1 MAVVRRMRGG
11 NIRDA
16 VMVEGVEEVEEVVST
31 LCHCCK
37 VVVCFLSAFV
47 ESSWMCRVT
56 ILIRAG
62 VIILIKQWRMLVSG
76 MQVFNSKQVQSDGS
90 LCSALLTISTLYT
103 FLIIIIIIKGR
114 GGRGGRGRGRGR
126 GGGRSDFRSDNG
138 PYNGPILELKNPMML
153 ERQQSF
159 EPRQAGGRFEGRG
172 EGRGGRGRG
181 EGRGGRF
188 EGRGGR
194 GEGRGGRGGRD
205 GGGRDGRG
213 GRTSSDGAVDNNTY
227 ASGRDPSKGPSRDIN
242 AKRKPGAG
250 RGRGRGGGRFDDDG
264 GRRGGRVSLRIGTG
278 KRGRQSEIQQRRGSL
293 RKKDR
298 SREKAMKEER
308 AIERRTVFL
317 PG

>member
-1 MAVVRRMRGG
+1 M
-11 NIRDA
+11 DLSLSSLLTF
-16 VMVEGVEEVEEVVST
+16 ST
-31 LCHCCK
+31 L
-37 VVVCFLSAFV
+37 
-47 ESSWMCRVT
+47 
-56 ILIRAG
+56 
-62 VIILIKQWRMLVSG
+62 
-76 MQVFNSKQVQSDGS
+76 
-90 LCSALLTISTLYT
+90 STYL
-103 FLIIIIIIKGR
+103 FPIIIKGR

-159 EPRQAGGRFEGRG
+159 EPRGGGGRFEGRG

-205 GGGRDGRG
+205 GGGR
-213 GRTSSDGAVDNNTY
+213 TSSAAAVDNNSY

-242 AKRKPGAG
+242 AKRRPGG
-250 RGRGRGGGRFDDDG
+250 GRGRGGGRFDDGG

-298 SREKAMKEER
+298 SREKALKEER
-308 AIERRTVFL
+308 AIERRTVVL